1 MSLKFYNKYG
11 DPFAPDF
18 EKKYMAMYDTPP
30 ELEIGSIPK
39 RVYCN
44 KDFAFTLDFFF
55 RLLKERGIAHQ
66 IVTWDGCYNRRVI
79 RGYEKKY
86 EQVKKTSPI
95 DAMKYLSVHSWG
107 CAFDINAAWNQ
118 LGKPS
123 TLSKDMVQAGKD
135 AGLTWGGLFKRI
147 DPMHWESSI

>member
-18 EKKYMAMYDTPP
+18 EQKHMAMYDTPKD
-30 ELEIGSIPK
+30 LEIGSIPK

-44 KDFAFTLDFFF
+44 IDFAYTLDFFF
-55 RLLKERGIAHQ
+55 CLLKERGLSDQ
-66 IVTWDGCYNRRVI
+66 IITWDGCYNRRVI

-107 CAFDINAAWNQ
+107 CAFDINAAWNR
-118 LGKPS
+118 LGAES
-123 TLSKDMVQAGKD
+123 TLSKEMVQTGKD
-135 AGLTWGGLFKRI
+135 AGLTWGGNFKRI
-147 DPMHWESSI
+147 DPMHFEMKI